1 MTGAAAAPSEG
12 AGVHAL
18 LAEGTM
24 VEIRHAVPGD
34 FAAVRAMHEG
44 MSAESSY
51 LRFFGF
57 SRQAA
62 EQEAR
67 RLTREPGPDHAALLA
82 LLHGEP
88 VGAASYECTGD
99 PGVAEIA
106 FAVADRMHGQGIATL
121 LLEHLVS
128 LARSR
133 GVRSFTAEILPE
145 NRAMLNVFEAAGLP
159 AERRAAEGTIEVI
172 FPLPRGGADLT
183 LDAYLDAVAVR
194 ERRADVASLRS
205 LLAPRSVAVVG
216 ASRQPGTVG
225 RAILHSI
232 VSGGFAEREG
242 HKGRGGRV
250 YAVNPGAPRIE
261 GVESVPSPLAL
272 PEPVDLAVVA
282 VPAAEVLTVA
292 EECGQRGVR
301 ALVVITSGVDAATGA
316 ALLATCRRHG
326 MRLAGP
332 DCFGV
337 AVPGIGLN
345 ATFAARHPVPGRAG
359 LVVQSGGVGVAVL
372 GHLSRLGI
380 GVSSFASLGDKYDVS
395 GNDLLLW
402 WEQDE
407 MTDLAVL
414 HLESFGNPRKFAR
427 TARRVSRQMPVLT
440 VHAGEAAVGTYA
452 AVPAPGVPGRGG
464 NGPGDSGPGIAA
476 VATDPAAR
484 QALFEQAGI
493 IAAGSFG
500 ELLDT
505 VALVAA
511 QPLPAGR
518 RVAVVTN
525 AREGGVMAAAACADA
540 GLQVTSHSEA
550 TRRAMA
556 EVLPPGAATAGP
568 VATVPAVAAD
578 PFRRCLELAAAD
590 DGTDA
595 LLALVVPNAVAD
607 LLPAITSVTLGKPL
621 AAVVLN
627 QPEAVALLRG
637 ADGERGA
644 DGGTRPVPAYVS
656 PESAARALAHAAR
669 YQAWRTRPGGQVP
682 RFSDLRDADAREL
695 VRAFLAR
702 MPGGGWLGSA
712 DAARLLGCYGIPLAS
727 GDKAAAPGT
736 RGWPGVHGGP
746 GGPAREQG
754 PATAA
759 GAGGTWATETA
770 GRIRPREATGRSGA
784 EEVEA
789 GTTGTRGTGVIVG
802 VVQEPM
808 FGPLVVFGLAGL
820 TAEVLADRVARLAPL
835 ARADA
840 TEMIHAIRAAPLLL
854 GHKGAPA
861 ADLDALADL
870 LLRVSRLADDLPDVA
885 QLDLSPVIA
894 QPSGVLVT
902 QARIRVA
909 PAEPADPFLRKLR

>member
-1 MTGAAAAPSEG
+1 
-12 AGVHAL
+12 
-18 LAEGTM
+18 
-24 VEIRHAVPGD
+24 
-34 FAAVRAMHEG
+34 
-44 MSAESSY
+44 
-51 LRFFGF
+51 
-57 SRQAA
+57 
-62 EQEAR
+62 
-67 RLTREPGPDHAALLA
+67 
-82 LLHGEP
+82 
-88 VGAASYECTGD
+88 
-99 PGVAEIA
+99 A

-326 MRLAGP
+326 MRLVGP

-345 ATFAARHPVPGRAG
+345 ATFAARPPVAGRAG

-407 MTDLAVL
+407 MTELAVL

-452 AVPAPGVPGRGG
+452 AAPAPGGPGGG
-464 NGPGDSGPGIAA
+464 GDSPGDSGPGGPGIAA

-493 IAAGSFG
+493 IAAASFG

-511 QPLPAGR
+511 QPLPAGP

-556 EVLPPGAATAGP
+556 EVLPPGAVTAGP

-590 DGTDA
+590 DGADA
-595 LLALVVPNAVAD
+595 VMALVVPNAVAD

-682 RFSDLRDADAREL
+682 RFSDLRDTDAREL

-702 MPGGGWLGSA
+702 MPDGGWLGSA

-727 GDKAAAPGT
+727 GDEAAAPGAH
-736 RGWPGVHGGP
+736 GGPGVHGGP
-746 GGPAREQG
+746 GAHRGPGGPAGEQG
-754 PATAA
+754 PATAP

-770 GRIRPREATGRSGA
+770 GRIRLREGTGESGTEEIEAGATGATDATETG
-784 EEVEA
+784 
-789 GTTGTRGTGVIVG
+789 GTAVVVG

-820 TAEVLADRVARLAPL
+820 TAEVLADRAARLAPL

-854 GHKGAPA
+854 GHGGAPA

-870 LLRVSRLADDLPDVA
+870 LLRVSRLAGDLPDVA